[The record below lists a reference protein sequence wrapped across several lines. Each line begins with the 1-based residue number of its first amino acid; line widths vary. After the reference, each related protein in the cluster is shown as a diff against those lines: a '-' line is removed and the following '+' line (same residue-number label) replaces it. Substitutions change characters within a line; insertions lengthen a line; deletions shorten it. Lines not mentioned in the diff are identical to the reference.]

1 MKLCPGIQ
9 ELLNVKGEFLV
20 KICRIFVVWVLR
32 QVILIGQERTHAAKL
47 QDALAA
53 IHHGQ
58 LIPAHE
64 LFATMSS
71 DELKK
76 QVTIKEIYLS

>member
-20 KICRIFVVWVLR
+20 EICRIFVVWVLR

-47 QDALAA
+47 QDALTA

-58 LIPAHE
+58 LISAHE
-64 LFATMSS
+64 LLTQLLIVGSVAW
-71 DELKK
+71 
-76 QVTIKEIYLS
+76 TIASGI

>member
-9 ELLNVKGEFLV
+9 ELLNLKGEFLV
-20 KICRIFVVWVLR
+20 EICRIFVVWVLR
-32 QVILIGQERTHAAKL
+32 QVILIGQERTHATKL

-58 LIPAHE
+58 FIPAHE
-64 LFATMSS
+64 LLAQLRIVGS
-71 DELKK
+71 
-76 QVTIKEIYLS
+76 VAWTIASGI

>member
-9 ELLNVKGEFLV
+9 ELLNVEGEFLV
-20 KICRIFVVWVLR
+20 EICRIFVVWVLC

-71 DELKK
+71 DEFKK
-76 QVTIKEIYLS
+76 GKKITPLH

>member
-32 QVILIGQERTHAAKL
+32 QVILIGQKRTHAAKL
-47 QDALAA
+47 QDALTA

-64 LFATMSS
+64 LLAQLLIVGS
-71 DELKK
+71 
-76 QVTIKEIYLS
+76 VAWTIASGI